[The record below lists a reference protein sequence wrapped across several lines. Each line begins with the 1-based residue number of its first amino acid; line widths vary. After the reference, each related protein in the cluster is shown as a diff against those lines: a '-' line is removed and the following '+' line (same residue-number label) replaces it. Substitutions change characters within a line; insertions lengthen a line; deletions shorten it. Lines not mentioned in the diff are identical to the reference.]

1 MAGGTIDT
9 MRGIEI
15 QLNELSNPNHKDR
28 VSMEEQLKQKESNLL
43 QLQLLYDIRNMLN
56 GA

>member
-9 MRGIEI
+9 MRGIEM
-15 QLNELSNPNHKDR
+15 QLNELSNPTHKDR